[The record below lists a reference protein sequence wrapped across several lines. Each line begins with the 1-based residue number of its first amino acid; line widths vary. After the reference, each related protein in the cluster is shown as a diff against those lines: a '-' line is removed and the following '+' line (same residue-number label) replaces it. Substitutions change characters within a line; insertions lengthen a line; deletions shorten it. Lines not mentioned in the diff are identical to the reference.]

1 MGALTGLVL
10 RALATSSHEEGVGW
24 RGIRV
29 RLPGFRMILER
40 EMRSVLR
47 RKLPYKAACSWPA
60 ELSRSLRRERQ
71 MAVGWRRGSDLR
83 APPNKSS

>member
-1 MGALTGLVL
+1 MRRGWATEGSEWGLGL
-10 RALATSSHEEGVGW
+10 
-24 RGIRV
+24 
-29 RLPGFRMILER
+29 RMIVER
-40 EMRSVLR
+40 EMRFVLR
-47 RKLPYKAACSWPA
+47 RKLPYMAACSWPA